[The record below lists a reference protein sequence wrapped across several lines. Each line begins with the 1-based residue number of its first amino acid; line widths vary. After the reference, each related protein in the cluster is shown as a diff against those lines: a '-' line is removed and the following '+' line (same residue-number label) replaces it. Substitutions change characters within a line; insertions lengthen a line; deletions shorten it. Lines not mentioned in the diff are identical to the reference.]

1 MREAMDKLKN
11 KSKLMFALEVAIFF
25 IIAVTVALAII
36 L

>member
-1 MREAMDKLKN
+1 MDKLKK